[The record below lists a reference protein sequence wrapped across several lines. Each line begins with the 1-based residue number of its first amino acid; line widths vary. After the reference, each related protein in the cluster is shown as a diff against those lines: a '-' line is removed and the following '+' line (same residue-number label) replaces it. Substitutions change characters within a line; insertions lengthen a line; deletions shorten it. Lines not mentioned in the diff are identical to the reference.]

1 MIIGYART
9 STLEQEAG
17 FDAQVR
23 DLKAAGCERLFTE
36 QISSVARREQLEA
49 LIDFAR
55 EGDVIVVTKLDR
67 LARSMLD
74 LMNIKARL
82 DAKGIE
88 LRILAIQ
95 LDTSTPT
102 GKLMMNVLGSV
113 AQFEREMMLERQR
126 EGIAKAKA
134 DGKYRGRAPT
144 AMAKAG
150 EVAELKAQ
158 GLGPTAIAKRLGIS
172 VRSVYRMDSINAA

>member
-9 STLEQEAG
+9 STLEQLAG
-17 FDAQVR
+17 FDAQLR
-23 DLKAAGCERLFTE
+23 DLKAAGCEKVFSE
-36 QISSVARREQLEA
+36 QVSSIAQRAQLEA
-49 LIDFAR
+49 AIDFAR
-55 EGDVIVVTKLDR
+55 EGDVLVVTKLDR

-88 LRILAIQ
+88 LRILAMS

-113 AQFEREMMLERQR
+113 AQFEREMMLERQK

-134 DGKYRGRAPT
+134 EGKYKGRAPT
-144 AMAKAG
+144 AMAKSA
-150 EVAELKAQ
+150 EILELKAS
-158 GLGPTAIAKRLGIS
+158 GLGATAIARQLGVS
-172 VRSVYRMDSINAA
+172 VRSVYRALDAA

>member
-1 MIIGYART
+1 
-9 STLEQEAG
+9 
-17 FDAQVR
+17 
-23 DLKAAGCERLFTE
+23 
-36 QISSVARREQLEA
+36 
-49 LIDFAR
+49 
-55 EGDVIVVTKLDR
+55 
-67 LARSMLD
+67 
-74 LMNIKARL
+74 
-82 DAKGIE
+82 
-88 LRILAIQ
+88 
-95 LDTSTPT
+95 
-102 GKLMMNVLGSV
+102 
-113 AQFEREMMLERQR
+113 MLERQR